1 MDTYLLLSAVF
12 FVMLILFHGLQSVG
26 KKMNKIANT
35 YGVPKEKPQPYVKSE
50 PKVDTVKEEIKKPE
64 DDNSFAQRCKRQI
77 EYEKTLTPGSEE
89 LKKVREDFEK
99 AYLEE
104 RESVRVK
111 MCEGIEIEKRL
122 KNILQNIIKEENN
135 IKKIIIY
142 TFLWLKISTT
152 IKDIDFNFFC
162 ILSP

>member
-12 FVMLILFHGLQSVG
+12 FVMLILFQGLQTVG
-26 KKMNKIANT
+26 EKMNKIANT
-35 YGVPKEKPQPYVKSE
+35 YGVPKEKPQPVIKSE
-50 PKVDTVKEEIKKPE
+50 PKVDTAKDESKKPE

-89 LKKVREDFEK
+89 LKKVRKDFEK

-111 MCEGIEIEKRL
+111 MCEGREIRKKAIEKSPEYYAGIEQFMRNSDL
-122 KNILQNIIKEENN
+122 YMSMERDFVN
-135 IKKIIIY
+135 Y
-142 TFLWLKISTT
+142 TRCRS
-152 IKDIDFNFFC
+152 
-162 ILSP
+162 

>member
-12 FVMLILFHGLQSVG
+12 FVMLILFQGLQSVG

-35 YGVPKEKPQPYVKSE
+35 YGVPKEKPQPVVKSE
-50 PKVDTVKEEIKKPE
+50 PKVDTAKDESKKPE

-77 EYEKTLTPGSEE
+77 EYEKTLTPDSEE
-89 LKKVREDFEK
+89 LRKVREDFEK

-111 MCEGIEIEKRL
+111 MCEGHEITKKAIEKSPEYYAGIEQYNHYFDL
-122 KNILQNIIKEENN
+122 FFSMEEDYVNYTKEL
-135 IKKIIIY
+135 I
-142 TFLWLKISTT
+142 
-152 IKDIDFNFFC
+152 
-162 ILSP
+162 

>member
-1 MDTYLLLSAVF
+1 MDTYFLLSAVF
-12 FVMLILFHGLQSVG
+12 FVMLILFQGLQNVG
-26 KKMNKIANT
+26 EKANKIANT
-35 YGVPKEKPQPYVKSE
+35 YGVPKEKPQPIVKSE
-50 PKVDTVKEEIKKPE
+50 PKVDTAKEESKKPE

-111 MCEGIEIEKRL
+111 MCEGREIRKKAIEKSPEYYAGIEQYNYYFDL
-122 KNILQNIIKEENN
+122 FFSMEEDYVNYTKE
-135 IKKIIIY
+135 
-142 TFLWLKISTT
+142 LA
-152 IKDIDFNFFC
+152 
-162 ILSP
+162 